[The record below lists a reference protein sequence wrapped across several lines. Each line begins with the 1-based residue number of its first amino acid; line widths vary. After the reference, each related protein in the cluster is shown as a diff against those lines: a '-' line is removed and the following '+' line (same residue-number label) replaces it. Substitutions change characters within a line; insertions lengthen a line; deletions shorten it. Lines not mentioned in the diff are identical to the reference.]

1 LSNGLSKRTCIDGKW
16 NGEQPACK
24 IKNQLK
30 FSHYSEI
37 FFIYWIVIATMA
49 VTIICISLAIRM
61 SQKKNIVKGVESVC
75 HNPVQEVSHQVQ
87 DSVLETEH
95 TYEEME

>member
-1 LSNGLSKRTCIDGKW
+1 LSHGFSKRTCIDGKW

-30 FSHYSEI
+30 ISHYSEI
-37 FFIYWIVIATMA
+37 FLIHWIVIATMA
-49 VTIICISLAIRM
+49 VICIICITVAIRM
-61 SQKKNIVKGVESVC
+61 SQKDIVKGVESVC

-87 DSVLETEH
+87 DSVLEIEH
-95 TYEEME
+95 TYEEIQ